1 MLSILLKFNFDC
13 SVEIGNDTFYYC
25 LNPDTTVAETCYE
38 SIDNSTDNYT
48 ITQSDSNFYFDDGA
62 CCEDNQKKAFCC
74 IIELNEAMAL
84 K

>member
-1 MLSILLKFNFDC
+1 MLPKLNF
-13 SVEIGNDTFYYC
+13 SFPVEIGNDTFYYC
-25 LNPDTTVAETCYE
+25 LNPNSTVAETCYE

-48 ITQSDSNFYFDDGA
+48 ITETDGNFYIDDGA
-62 CCEDNQKKAFCC
+62 CCEDDQRKPFCC